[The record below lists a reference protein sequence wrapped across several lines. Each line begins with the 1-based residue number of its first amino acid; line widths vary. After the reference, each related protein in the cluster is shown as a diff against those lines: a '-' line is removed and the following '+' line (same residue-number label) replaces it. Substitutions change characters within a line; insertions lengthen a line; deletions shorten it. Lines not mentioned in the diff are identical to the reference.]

1 LTAPAVTSVVDLR
14 LTALKC
20 EALDAGARRLARR
33 LGISEAE
40 LVASRVGGNVV
51 RLDRP
56 AELLK
61 AVPRLGVVLALTRN
75 EHVIHEKVGRYDDV
89 SIGPERGMV
98 LNHDIDLRLVM
109 RHWRHAFAVNYERAS
124 TECSSVQFFDS
135 YGEAVHK
142 IWTLDSSDHLAYS
155 ELVAEFADRVRRHG
169 CQVEPKPNQPGYRPD
184 DHIDREAL
192 HAHWAALQD
201 THDFNRLLRT
211 FDLGRLQA
219 LRLIG
224 SDFAQQVKQDAAR
237 QMLLRVA
244 ATGIPILVFV
254 GNAGC
259 IQIHTGPVVNIAS
272 SGHRW
277 LKIVDPLFRL
287 RLREDQIGSS
297 WIVRKPTCDG
307 MLTSLEIYDSGGQLM
322 VQFFGARE
330 PGMPEREG
338 WRNTIS
344 ELPILAD
351 WGNSK

>member
-1 LTAPAVTSVVDLR
+1 MTAPAVTSVVDLR
-14 LTALKC
+14 LTALKG
-20 EALDAGARRLARR
+20 EALDGGARRLARR
-33 LGISEAE
+33 LRISEAE

-61 AVPRLGVVLALTRN
+61 AVPRLGVVLAVTRN

-98 LNHDIDLRLVM
+98 FNHDIDLRLVM
-109 RHWRHAFAVNYERAS
+109 RQWCHAFAVTFRNR
-124 TECSSVQFFDS
+124 SSLQFFDS
-135 YGEAVHK
+135 RGKAVHK
-142 IWTLDSSDHLAYS
+142 IWMLEESAHAAFREIVDK
-155 ELVAEFADRVRRHG
+155 FADRDQKQPWQAELIEVPEAD
-169 CQVEPKPNQPGYRPD
+169 EPDER
-184 DHIDREAL
+184 IDREAL

-224 SDFAQQVKQDAAR
+224 SDFAFQVSPNAAR
-237 QMLLRVA
+237 QILLSTA
-244 ATGIPILVFV
+244 ATGTPIIVFV

-297 WIVRKPTCDG
+297 WVVRKPTRDY

-344 ELPILAD
+344 RLPIQAD
-351 WGNSK
+351 